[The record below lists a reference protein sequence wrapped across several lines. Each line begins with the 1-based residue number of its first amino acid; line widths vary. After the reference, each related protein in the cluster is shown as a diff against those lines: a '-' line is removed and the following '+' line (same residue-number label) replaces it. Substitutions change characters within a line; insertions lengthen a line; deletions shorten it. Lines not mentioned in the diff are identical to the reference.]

1 METFVRL
8 EISSDEIKNAKK
20 EEKLSGRVITTDA
33 LIELLNEILDCA
45 TSDEAVEVQVF
56 RNYIL
61 VGVRKKGHGDQFMYK
76 FTNLGYAIGDS
87 KSSSLAYAIQSFDET
102 RSLPDYFYD
111 VISGD
116 KAAIRE
122 INKHLVRALEAK
134 IARMVKKRKHPNMIK
149 PYKDQFYA
157 ARRRLECSDEELF
170 AKTEP
175 LIIEIPKN
183 PEVFYSSD
191 SVLI

>member
-61 VGVRKKGHGDQFMYK
+61 VGVRKKGYGDRFMYK
-76 FTNLGYAIGDS
+76 FTNYGYAIGDS
-87 KSSSLAYAIQSFDET
+87 KSSSLGYAIQSIDET

-111 VISGD
+111 AISGD

-122 INKHLVRALEAK
+122 INKRLVRALEAK
-134 IARMVKKRKHPNMIK
+134 ITRMVKRRKHPNLIK
-149 PYKDQFYA
+149 PYKDQFDA

-170 AKTEP
+170 IKTEP
-175 LIIEIPKN
+175 IIIEVPKN
-183 PEVFYSSD
+183 PGDFYSYG